1 MTTAPHVPVP
11 PPAPQVPSALPAP
24 QVPAPPPGPG
34 VQPPFPAPPVEGK
47 GKRIGWGLGI
57 GAGVLLLVCGGGVA
71 ALIGL
76 GTSISGALDEQA
88 HAAVNGYL
96 NALKA
101 ERFDQAYGMLCPD
114 AQDEQTVSEF
124 RTKAE
129 GEEPIVAWKLGT
141 FDTIYSTVPV
151 EATYR
156 DGDVR
161 DLEASLDQNTSTGE
175 FEVCEVGE

>member
-11 PPAPQVPSALPAP
+11 PL
-24 QVPAPPPGPG
+24 GPG

-47 GKRIGWGLGI
+47 GRRVGWGLGI
-57 GAGVLLLVCGGGVA
+57 GAGVLVLICGGGLA

-88 HAAVNGYL
+88 HAAVDDYL
-96 NALKA
+96 TALKDG
-101 ERFDQAYGMLCPD
+101 RYDQAYRQLCER
-114 AQDEQTVSEF
+114 AQRSETSAEF
-124 RTKAE
+124 RSRVE
-129 GEEPIVAWKLGT
+129 GEERISSWELGALVT
-141 FDTIYSTVPV
+141 VPLSVPV
-151 EATYR
+151 EATYD

-161 DLEASLDQNTSTGE
+161 NLRATLDQNTSTGE